1 MLRKLEEE
9 LIRMKQV
16 EEEIEHTIKRAP
28 EGTLRC
34 STSRGYY
41 QYYKGKKYLDKNKR
55 EYIKQLAQKEYCLS
69 IKNTVKKIK
78 RSLEALI
85 QIYRNEELEQLY
97 RNLTPA
103 RKAVLE
109 PIFKPVEEIVREF
122 EAIQYTG
129 KEFDELDITEFYT
142 SKGERVRSKSEKII
156 ADELYRYG
164 IPYKYEMPIELDCWK
179 RKVLVYPDFTVLNR
193 RTGKRWIIEHLGMMD
208 NPSYCESA
216 MYKLDTYEKN
226 GILLGDGLI
235 LLHETSNTPLNTI
248 VMKRYIEHY
257 FL

>member
-16 EEEIEHTIKRAP
+16 EEEVEHTIKRAP

-109 PIFKPVEEIVREF
+109 PIFKPVEE
-122 EAIQYTG
+122 
-129 KEFDELDITEFYT
+129 
-142 SKGERVRSKSEKII
+142 
-156 ADELYRYG
+156 
-164 IPYKYEMPIELDCWK
+164 M
-179 RKVLVYPDFTVLNR
+179 NR